1 MGARMHLATCDLPD
15 PGHKDAE
22 LMQSAPL
29 YDAPR
34 MRVALF
40 STCLV
45 DALFPDAGKATV
57 QLLER
62 LGQPVE
68 FPLEQTCCGQ
78 MHANSGY
85 FEPNLVRRYV
95 DVFDPYDAV
104 VVPSGSCAGAIRH
117 QHEMVARTTGDET
130 LARQAHA
137 VGEKTYELTQFLIDV
152 LHTEDVG
159 AYFPHRVTYH
169 PTCHSLRMLGV
180 GDRPLRLLNN
190 VRGIDLVELPRND
203 ECCGFGG
210 TFSIKNPDVS
220 SAMLADKMEAVIETG
235 AEVLCAG
242 DRSCLM
248 HIGGGLDRI
257 RAGVK
262 TLHLAEILAS
272 TDTDTEPPR

>member
-1 MGARMHLATCDLPD
+1 
-15 PGHKDAE
+15 
-22 LMQSAPL
+22 
-29 YDAPR
+29 

-40 STCLV
+40 ATCLV

-57 QLLER
+57 QILER
-62 LGQPVE
+62 LGQTVE

-85 FEPNLVRRYV
+85 FEPKLVRRYV
-95 DVFDPYDAV
+95 DTFKEYDAI

-117 QHEMVARTTGDET
+117 QHAMIARAAQDDA
-130 LARQAHA
+130 LAQQAQQTA
-137 VGEKTYELTQFLIDV
+137 EKTYELSQFLIDV
-152 LHTEDVG
+152 LHAEDVG

-169 PTCHSLRMLGV
+169 PTCHSVRILQV
-180 GDRPLRLLNN
+180 GDRPLRLLSN
-190 VRGIDLVELPRND
+190 VRGIDLVTLPRNE

-220 SAMLADKMEAVIETG
+220 AAMLADKMESVIETG

-248 HIGGGLDRI
+248 HIGGGLDRNRTGI
-257 RAGVK
+257 Q

-272 TDTDTEPPR
+272 TDRDTPK